1 MSNAPHY
8 LANMRKGSKLGDQ
21 TLVDGII
28 RDGLSD
34 AYGKHEHMGL
44 QGEECAK
51 DHGFN
56 REQQD
61 DYCIRT
67 YKRARK
73 AQESGWFAPE
83 IAPIE
88 VSGTRGKPPVTISDD
103 EEPKQF
109 DESKIRGLRT
119 VFMPA
124 DKGGTITAANA
135 SPMNDG
141 AAAFVLV
148 SEAKMKELGLKP
160 LAKILGWGDAAK
172 EPSKFTTAPAL
183 AIPKA
188 LAHAGVKQ
196 EDVDAFEINEA
207 FSVVAL
213 ANMKLLGLSEDK
225 VNLHGGAVALG
236 HPLGG
241 SGARIVCTLLGV
253 LREKKG
259 KIGCAGIC
267 NGGGGASAIVLESLQ

>member
-67 YKRARK
+67 YKKARK

-88 VSGTRGKPPVTISDD
+88 VSGARGKPPVTISDD

-225 VNLHGGAVALG
+225 VNMHGGAVALG

-253 LREKKG
+253 LRETKG

-267 NGGGGASAIVLESLQ
+267 NGGGGASAIVVESLQ